1 MKKYL
6 SITTI
11 LIFACLLSNAQQR
24 FEINATD
31 TITAKVDYII
41 FRFDGDFSMPL
52 RSKDTA
58 NRNNRNMDENY
69 YERMNAEKS
78 DSLTKLVKVFIN
90 KLTAIPGV
98 AKYEANLSDLTSYN
112 RYNYTTALFYYKVSG
127 LAALNDFAEL
137 TRSPE
142 FKYVRK
148 TIIQVKLQN
157 EADMTN
163 ELRYRAVQKATSA
176 AKDMA
181 KRLNSNKVQLLSV
194 IEERPYEVVGYLVN
208 FNNSM
213 MVLNEGRID
222 QPGFKNEFYL
232 RNTYKVAFNI
242 SNK

>member
-6 SITTI
+6 SITSI
-11 LIFACLLSNAQQR
+11 LVFACLLSNAQQR

-52 RSKDTA
+52 KSKDTS
-58 NRNNRNMDENY
+58 NKNIRVVDDGY
-69 YERMNAEKS
+69 YERMNIEKS
-78 DSLTKLVKVFIN
+78 DSLNKLLKVFVD
-90 KLTAIPGV
+90 KLTKIQGV
-98 AKYEANLSDLTSYN
+98 TKYEANLSDLTSYS
-112 RYNYTTALFYYKVSG
+112 RYNNTTALFYYKVSG
-127 LAALNDFAEL
+127 LAALNTFAEL
-137 TRSPE
+137 SRSSE

-148 TIIQVKLQN
+148 TISQVKLQN

-232 RNTYKVAFNI
+232 RNTYKIAFNI